1 MYYITIYENNTL
13 MYVKNLSKEIS
24 DKLKKVFSF
33 WAVKT
38 QIQAY
43 KGCLLNY
50 C

>member
-1 MYYITIYENNTL
+1 MYYITIYEDNTL

-24 DKLKKVFSF
+24 DKFKKLFSF

-38 QIQAY
+38 QAH
-43 KGCLLNY
+43 KGCSLNY

>member
-1 MYYITIYENNTL
+1 MYYITIYENN
-13 MYVKNLSKEIS
+13 MYDVCKKSTQGNIRQI
-24 DKLKKVFSF
+24 KKVFSF

-38 QIQAY
+38 QIQVY